1 MGIEEW
7 LYRYSYI
14 FIYKRIEEY
23 KNMLETSE
31 VKRFINKKI
40 SFEFELLVFKPYIF
54 NKKNLRGV
62 VSWHLIE
69 LKLLKREKFMID

>member
-1 MGIEEW
+1 MVIEEW

-23 KNMLETSE
+23 KNILETSE

-40 SFEFELLVFKPYIF
+40 SFEFELIVFKPYIF
-54 NKKNLRGV
+54 NEKSLRGV
-62 VSWHLIE
+62 VL
-69 LKLLKREKFMID
+69 

>member
-14 FIYKRIEEY
+14 VIYKRIEEY

-31 VKRFINKKI
+31 VVRFINKKYP
-40 SFEFELLVFKPYIF
+40 L
-54 NKKNLRGV
+54 NLNY
-62 VSWHLIE
+62 
-69 LKLLKREKFMID
+69 

>member
-1 MGIEEW
+1 MVIEEW

-40 SFEFELLVFKPYIF
+40 SFEFELLVFKSYIF
-54 NKKNLRGV
+54 NEKSLRGV
-62 VSWHLIE
+62 VL
-69 LKLLKREKFMID
+69 